1 MITNNLLRE
10 YEGAALE
17 ESVLTPLISALTVMN
32 KFTVLPLYYVHFLIS
47 KISYVPKIIITSIDD
62 RDTLISASNA
72 DTHMNDLI
80 YDKTPKTVSP
90 TAVVF
95 PSDMYYGDLVY
106 NVSEDY
112 FYSST
117 YIVAGKELKD
127 MLSKK
132 VVEIVG
138 LKIYSDNLRKNVR
151 VSIGWKFNTSEG
163 YKEAPGL
170 ILYPLPETIKELK
183 LPLINYT
190 SIKPQLNEII
200 NAIASKTPDVIYQS
214 ANKEDLVKINEMVN
228 ETKEKQ
234 MYNIEGTDIKVFRD
248 FVKQKP
254 TNVKIWSCDN
264 IDSENNVDV
273 KDVAL
278 NMSFNNSKQD
288 VILIYRYLNNIIDS
302 LNPNEEE

>member
-1 MITNNLLRE
+1 MITTNLLRE
-10 YEGAALE
+10 YTGAALE
-17 ESVLTPLISALTVMN
+17 ESILTPLISTLTVMN

-47 KISYVPKIIITSIDD
+47 KISYVPKIVITSIDD

-72 DTHMNDLI
+72 DAHMNDLI
-80 YDKTPKTVSP
+80 YDKTPKTISP
-90 TAVVF
+90 TAVAF
-95 PSDMYYGDLVY
+95 PSDMHYADLIY

-127 MLSKK
+127 MLVKN

-138 LKIYSDNLRKNVR
+138 LKIYSDSLRKNVR
-151 VSIGWKFNTSEG
+151 VSVGWRFNTTEG

-190 SIKPQLNEII
+190 AIKPQLNDII
-200 NAIASKTPDVIYQS
+200 KIIASKAPEINYQS
-214 ANKEDLVKINEMVN
+214 ANKEDAIKINEIVN
-228 ETKEKQ
+228 GTKECQ
-234 MYNIEGTDIKVFRD
+234 MFNIPNTDIKLFKD
-248 FVKQKP
+248 FIKQKP
-254 TNVKIWSCDN
+254 TNMKIWSSDN
-264 IDSENNVDV
+264 YDCESKVDV

-288 VILIYRYLNNIIDS
+288 IILIYRYLNNIIDS

>member
-10 YEGAALE
+10 YDGAALE
-17 ESVLTPLISALTVMN
+17 ESILTPLVSALTVMN
-32 KFTVLPLYYVHFLIS
+32 KFTVLPLYYVHFLVS
-47 KISYVPKIIITSIDD
+47 KISYVPKIVITSIDD

-90 TAVVF
+90 TAIVF
-95 PSDMYYGDLVY
+95 PSDMHYSDLVY

-190 SIKPQLNEII
+190 AIKPQLNEVIKI
-200 NAIASKTPDVIYQS
+200 IASKTPEIYYQGV
-214 ANKEDLVKINEMVN
+214 NKEDLVKINEIVN
-228 ETKEKQ
+228 GTKESQ
-234 MYNIEGTDIKVFRD
+234 MYNIPSTDIKVFKD
-248 FVKQKP
+248 FIKQKP
-254 TNVKIWSCDN
+254 TNMRIWSCD
-264 IDSENNVDV
+264 DYDDESQVDV

-278 NMSFNNSKQD
+278 NMSFSNSKQD

>member
-32 KFTVLPLYYVHFLIS
+32 KFTVLPLYYVHFLVS
-47 KISYVPKIIITSIDD
+47 KISYVPKIVITSIDD

-90 TAVVF
+90 TAIVF
-95 PSDMYYGDLVY
+95 PSDMHYSDLIY

-112 FYSST
+112 YYSST

-127 MLSKK
+127 MLAKK
-132 VVEIVG
+132 TVEIMG

-190 SIKPQLNEII
+190 SIKPQLNDII
-200 NAIASKTPDVIYQS
+200 KVIASEMPKVNYQGT
-214 ANKEDLVKINEMVN
+214 NKEDLIKINEIVN
-228 ETKEKQ
+228 ETKENQ
-234 MYNIEGTDIKVFRD
+234 MFNIPDTDIKLFKD
-248 FVKQKP
+248 FIKQKP
-254 TNVKIWSCDN
+254 ANMKIWSCDN
-264 IDSENNVDV
+264 YDNESKVDV
-273 KDVAL
+273 KDIAL
-278 NMSFNNSKQD
+278 NMSFGNSKQD